1 MSDPVIAVGRQFR
14 VALTDAT
21 AVIEAKLS
29 DDRWNVSWSN
39 TPQWAICTSVAIL
52 GWLKNCDWVALD
64 SASDWKR
71 REYEAPKL
79 EPAGTVPA
87 AELAQLR
94 DARELVW
101 WRTQFSTRFPAGE
114 LPAPGTSL
122 MGKRYHLSEGEHDP
136 GASLHV
142 GIDLGGVSETILTVV
157 ENGKVLA
164 FARMANLTE
173 MYQLGE
179 ACRPY
184 EATVYETLDREIRAI
199 ADIFVRTVAYRER
212 LLCLGNCG
220 ESVEKR
226 PGEVS
231 WVCAKCSRTRQRQV
245 PIADQRWTPRPNA
258 PSACCRIGGEMALDG
273 KPCPLHREPWS
284 PEFDTLDFLK
294 P

>member
-1 MSDPVIAVGRQFR
+1 MSDPVLAVGLQFR
-14 VALTDAT
+14 VMLTDAV
-21 AVIEAKLS
+21 AVIEAKL
-29 DDRWNVSWSN
+29 DEDRWRVSWSN
-39 TPQWAICTSVAIL
+39 TRRDAVCTSVAIL
-52 GWLKNCDWVALD
+52 GWIKSGDWIALG

-71 REYEAPKL
+71 REYEVPKL
-79 EPAGTVPA
+79 EPLYSG
-87 AELAQLR
+87 R
-94 DARELVW
+94 S
-101 WRTQFSTRFPAGE
+101 F
-114 LPAPGTSL
+114 
-122 MGKRYHLSEGEHDP
+122 
-136 GASLHV
+136 HV
-142 GIDLGGVSETILTVV
+142 GIDLGGKDTTCLTVLDG
-157 ENGKVLA
+157 NKVIA
-164 FARMANLTE
+164 FARMANPTE

-184 EATVYETLDREIRAI
+184 EATVCETLDREIRAI

-231 WVCAKCSRTRQRQV
+231 WVCAKCNRTRQRQV

-273 KPCPLHREPWS
+273 KPCPLHREPWA